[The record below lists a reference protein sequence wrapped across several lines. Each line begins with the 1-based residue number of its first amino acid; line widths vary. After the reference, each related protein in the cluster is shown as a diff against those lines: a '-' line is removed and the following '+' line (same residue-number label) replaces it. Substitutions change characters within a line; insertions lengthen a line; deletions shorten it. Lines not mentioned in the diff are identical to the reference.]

1 MNLTREHIIPIVAL
15 IIVIGVIGGVY
26 QFYYKQKVA
35 EYNEAAETLETYKT
49 VLDRLEKTFENH
61 DPAVLIQHYNMQVQP
76 LAEDV
81 VRRAQFFNIGDVLDV
96 EPVPENVMLRFY
108 YEEQFNK
115 LMQDF
120 HQDANSRVPFCE
132 YPRTTT
138 YGAPRPEELE
148 GRRLEP
154 GMILGYLQRLRFGN
168 AAMKMLFDAKAKYI
182 VDVQIWRPRPGA
194 NGMLL
199 ERTVGLHFFMDL
211 KDLVKFLDELR
222 LSDRYYNVNGL
233 RIQNRMMISAAEPP
247 VEVEMLLT
255 QAQYTPPKAAE
266 TPAGAPGGPGGPAGP
281 AMAGGAP
288 AFGPGQMTAE
298 QMLAQRGFQRRP
310 REQEAPPTRLQR
322 IGRWF
327 RKYFWPF

>member
-26 QFYYKQKVA
+26 QFYYKQKIA
-35 EYNEAAETLETYKT
+35 EYNEAVETLETYKT
-49 VLDRLEKTFENH
+49 VLDRLEKTFESH

-81 VRRAQFFNIGDVLDV
+81 VRRAQFFNMGDVLDV

-120 HQDANSRVPFCE
+120 RQDANARVPFCE
-132 YPRTTT
+132 YPRATT
-138 YGAPRPEELE
+138 YGVPKPEELE
-148 GRRLEP
+148 GQRLEP
-154 GMILGYLQRLRFGN
+154 AMIQNYLQRLRRGN
-168 AAMKMLFDAKAKYI
+168 EAMKTLLDAKAKYI
-182 VDVQIWRPRPGA
+182 VDVQLWRPRPGA
-194 NGMLL
+194 NGMLS
-199 ERTVGLHFFMDL
+199 EYTVGLHFFMDL

-222 LSDRYYNVNGL
+222 LADRYYNVNAL
-233 RIQNRMMISAAEPP
+233 RIQNRAMIFATEPP

-255 QAQYTPPKAAE
+255 QAQYTPPRAGEA
-266 TPAGAPGGPGGPAGP
+266 PAGGPAT
-281 AMAGGAP
+281 AGAAPPP

-298 QMLAQRGFQRRP
+298 QMLAQRGFQRRD
-310 REQEAPPTRLQR
+310 REQEAPPTRMQR
-322 IGRWF
+322 MGRWF
-327 RKYFWPF
+327 KKYFWPF